1 MQPVDR
7 LEIKYRC
14 LHPSCCVNCRE
25 GYLWMDS
32 DAFNASLGHDGEK
45 DSFRSPRGIC
55 RMGFRQP
62 FRAVKVEVMKAVI
75 KDADEAGAEPDLKGD
90 PIAILMNEHRL
101 ILKTLD
107 RIEEHLRKR
116 DVDALW
122 TATKE
127 IENDLNLH
135 SGTKEE
141 DVVLPVLSEILPL
154 GEGLVTIIKEDHRE
168 ILSLLHAFR
177 GALKGGDINDGV
189 IGSMIVSLR
198 GHIRKE
204 DNEFFALVEKG
215 LDDEA
220 KKRLVDGMNKVERE
234 FVREPAGERLILT
247 EADRLEIARRNAMNE
262 DALDL
267 KDLTN
272 SGCCH

>member
-1 MQPVDR
+1 MPTVDR

-32 DAFNASLGHDGEK
+32 DAFNSSLGQNGEK

-62 FRAVKVEVMKAVI
+62 FRAVKVEVMQAVA
-75 KDADEAGAEPDLKGD
+75 KDDDEAASEADLQGD

-116 DVDALW
+116 DMDALW
-122 TATKE
+122 AATKE
-127 IENDLNLH
+127 IENDLMLH

-141 DVVLPVLSEILPL
+141 DVVLPVLSEMMPL
-154 GEGLVTIIKEDHRE
+154 GEGLVMIIKEDHRE
-168 ILSLLHAFR
+168 ILSLLYAFR
-177 GALKGGDINDGV
+177 TALKGGDINDGV

-204 DNEFFALVEKG
+204 DNEFFSLVEKG
-215 LDDEA
+215 LDEET
-220 KKRLVDGMNKVERE
+220 KKRLVDGMNRVERE
-234 FVREPAGERLILT
+234 FVRQPAGERMIYT
-247 EADRLEIARRNAMNE
+247 EADRLEMARRNAMNE
-262 DALDL
+262 DVLDL

>member
-1 MQPVDR
+1 MPSVNR

-25 GYLWMDS
+25 GFLWMDS
-32 DAFNASLGHDGEK
+32 DVFNSSLGHNGEK
-45 DSFRSPRGIC
+45 DAFKSPRGIC

-62 FRAVKVEVMKAVI
+62 FKAVKVEVIESVR
-75 KDADEAGAEPDLKGD
+75 KDATEGGEQPDLLGD

-101 ILKTLD
+101 ILKILD
-107 RIEEHLRKR
+107 QVEEHLRKR
-116 DVDALW
+116 DIDALW
-122 TATKE
+122 AATKE
-127 IENDLNLH
+127 IENEVNLH
-135 SGTKEE
+135 SGLKEE
-141 DVVLPVLSEILPL
+141 EVVLPVLCEMMPL
-154 GEGLVTIIKEDHRE
+154 GEGLVMIIREDHRE

-177 GALKGGDINDGV
+177 SAMQDGDINDGI

-204 DNEFFALVEKG
+204 DNEFFSLVEKG
-215 LDDEA
+215 LDEET

-234 FVREPAGERLILT
+234 FVREPAGERTVRT
-247 EADRLEIARRNAMNE
+247 EAQMLAAAQRSAMNE